1 MTKPAL
7 IDLVNAALVRIGQE
21 PIVSLNNVEDVS
33 PTVVAVRS
41 QVYVVKRKLLRMNDW
56 NCARITVKL
65 SRIAESSIGKTGWSY
80 AYALPEDPECL
91 SIVQIS
97 IDGGETFIDLD
108 AYYNRNMGPKE
119 SLFDVDRNVLLC
131 NADNVFIKYTGDIDV
146 AQFDAAL
153 AAAFVAL
160 LAADLAYSLPAS
172 VSLADYL
179 YKVAK
184 QEIKSAKHINARE
197 RNILSPEGEVI
208 GIRYA
213 DSDRC
218 LRVDM
223 SDQEE

>member
-7 IDLVNAALVRIGQE
+7 IDLVNAALVKIGQE
-21 PIVSLNNVEDVS
+21 PIVSLNKIDDIS
-33 PTVVAVRS
+33 PTVTAVRS

-65 SRIAESSIGKTGWSY
+65 SRVASSVAENLGWDY

-91 SIVQIS
+91 RIVQIS
-97 IDGGETFIDLD
+97 IDGGKRFIDLD
-108 AYYNRNMGPKE
+108 DYYNRNAGLRE
-119 SLFDVDRNVLLC
+119 TLFDVDRNYLLC
-131 NADNVFIKYTGDIDV
+131 NAESVFIKYTGDIDA
-146 AQFDAAL
+146 AQFDSAL
-153 AAAFVAL
+153 ASAFVAM
-160 LAADLAYSLPAS
+160 LASELAYSLPAS
-172 VSLADYL
+172 VSLAEYL

-184 QEIKSAKHINARE
+184 QELRNAKSINARE
-197 RNILSPEGEVI
+197 RNILRPEGEVI
-208 GIRYA
+208 GIRYS